1 MEKITLPDGKVLSIS
16 DDITSENRR
25 ILAERV
31 RQQYDG
37 FDINQTTV
45 LGRAAEIP
53 KAIAR
58 GASGLAIDAPLGIA
72 ALFDVGDDGKIVKG
86 LQGFKKRI
94 REESPIA
101 ASPGYEDL
109 WTTKLGEG
117 LGSFVPFLGAGI
129 AGRALTKTPKPFFSK
144 GYFKTPEFT
153 LPTALAVPTGVAQQ
167 ADRVQ
172 QAREMGEDVGGVSE
186 TVAELLGG
194 AIGITEVLP
203 IGALLARTSKT
214 ALKDYAL
221 RDKIKSAL
229 IQGTQEGAQE
239 VFASLAQD
247 LTARG
252 LYSDELPIGE
262 SLLDE
267 FTIGGVIG
275 AGADLVVN
283 SFAGRRGIGNEN
295 LKQREGQLR
304 QNRIQL
310 QDEKRFDKAVDQGLV
325 EEIQP
330 VETKEKP
337 DIPIPVGEI
346 QPLPNFEIIQDTQ
359 GNFNLIDT
367 TKEGSPVLKTFS
379 GEAEAITAKE
389 KELNKLRVK
398 NLKIDIENDLYNQG
412 LINSATGF
420 DLGVILK
427 DPNSIEINP
436 QSIINFDSRVKKA
449 DRKEIEAYFKN
460 KNIELKPTFTMQEV
474 RQILSPKDLK
484 NFQSD
489 LAQQI
494 FRQSE
499 KRGEPSIRDDK
510 NQVNVN
516 NKYIK
521 ELAESKN
528 IELDFK
534 DPAVQ
539 YFTRQVTGYDD
550 LTKVK
555 NRGAKELF
563 VARLHS
569 LPKFN
574 FKTKLPDFRP
584 REYTAEDMANFVANA
599 GANDI
604 QFSVKDL
611 LQAGPT
617 AGNKNATEQFIRDL
631 TTSGRANK
639 VEGTNKYKINKN
651 YEFEVARKA
660 EGFNETPEEF
670 GERLTREGVLPPET
684 IEQLVAAEQ
693 LRQEKYL
700 PPKEVAPKMINFA
713 QSIEEGRLNKF
724 AREARKILDKAGLKE
739 TGVVISD
746 DILSTTTL
754 VQTPQG
760 VIKRDPRKTEGVKGE
775 YDRNSDIVFVSLNA
789 VNPDGLATDIE
800 IQQRINGIIDH
811 ELVHALRKKDLINEK
826 EYQYLRQEVK
836 RRKVPESVDAQ
847 AFSKNKTYY
856 ERSIDI
862 NKKTV
867 EQFGLKEDRAEEL
880 YVEEAIA
887 ELYRNRFSKPDI
899 PKKAE
904 TIFEKIAQFFKSIG
918 QALRRSGF
926 DKSSDIFRAIEEG
939 EVGTRKR
946 GEIRTLQ
953 MLDELPLSDELQ
965 PIVEIDE
972 TRETGVDEVKQDSK
986 EGNISTIVQTSNNSY
1001 YRDLKPSAVK
1011 GILLRGKIGTSVED
1025 VDTLYDI
1032 RKLSEEEKQ
1041 ADKELILKEFAGKDS
1056 IEVAEWLS
1064 KNGPSKDYKMIAD
1077 RIYKQ
1082 LKKFKDKTGFNF
1094 TFDFYT
1100 GAGDARPGYDRRYL
1114 GRKKRSLLGVSMYP
1128 QPEYDNGKTFR
1139 IYINNT
1145 ETNGVDFNT
1154 ILHELVH
1161 ASTQAGTTFA
1171 KYKGRTSFD
1180 KTNLIKGTEKL
1191 ERIRSKLV
1199 KEIRKKK
1206 RNGENVDF
1214 YIDYGTKNIDE
1225 LLAVGFTD
1233 REFQQF
1239 MESIE
1244 YAPKQKTLWES
1255 FVDAIRQILG
1265 LPAKAGTVFSE
1276 FLKEG
1281 SRYLQLTT
1289 QEIKQIAEYFS
1300 RYQTALEPLSTPV
1313 AAVRRPQEAPTF
1325 SRQSIDNQINQLNDR
1340 IFILERR
1347 LQADGPYLPN
1357 STVIKEQNQIGRL
1370 KAKVAQLEQER
1381 RDLPPEQPP
1390 LFSRAATDTQPPY
1403 MDFNRQQIKD
1413 FSSNRVGFYGEEI
1426 PLTHVARMQVND
1438 FLKLTTTSQNEINEI
1453 IEEGPLFDGMRQ
1465 EGTVFDPEIADTSVT
1480 GALPS
1485 LQIKGNGQVVNHE
1498 GRHRVALIGQGG
1510 GRTVPVFIY
1519 FPEGNIEQNIPNPS
1533 GQTLQEQGVT
1543 FLKNQYQELVRD
1555 KYGDFV
1561 SNKFVDFVVPL
1572 NKLGPI
1578 APLHRDSAQTEEK
1591 LDYAVEVANQP
1602 DTLASSE
1609 NIPLFSRAARGAKP
1623 AYFDVEEVLKESE
1636 DFNEYVDRLDAGMA
1650 TPVSFEYAR
1659 TKEFTYGERKSEG
1672 IDTFP
1677 RVFISRM
1684 PIKDFLTLTTPITD
1698 RSYNIEI
1705 QDEITGNIIRQKPL
1719 DFIKE
1724 LQDDLKKQGGDDVTF
1739 DPQLIAETGDTP
1751 VMMPM
1756 LLLDETGKVLGHD
1769 GRMRSMAAFR
1779 SGASEAP
1786 VFIAVQKGE
1795 QLNYKKI
1802 EDTFAKN
1809 NLTFKVSD
1817 IIGSNI
1823 LTPQTYRTPNR
1834 DLTRKDKIRLNEN
1847 KVEPLFHSMFFNGD
1861 REKQKRFNNRNMRK
1875 VNPPSRVAPI
1885 SERFEPYD
1893 GDIPSFS
1900 RAATDTSPAYMDLN
1914 ANQINAFFE
1923 EDINTRTTDNY
1934 NNKFV
1939 MRMPVDDFLKL
1950 TTPNDAT
1957 INKVIEEGPT
1967 IAGLDT
1973 ERNPLATFDPS
1984 IADETFYK
1992 DYFPSGRFNEYVNAP
2007 LLYVNTNGRVTGHN
2021 GRHRAALLKK
2031 AGGTNIPVLLDV
2043 RPDDNRGL
2051 MDVFD
2056 NKFTIED
2063 YQINN
2068 LLPQDFDEQGIRKN
2082 YQYNLQN
2089 SKVTPFKIKDISG
2102 SGDFELVNLQELLNT
2117 AQAPDIQAQDVPLF
2131 SRSTRYATDSSSS
2144 KNKKLIKAT
2153 ERVEE
2158 IVKSTPNGEI
2168 PTVNPNA
2175 SDIAFESFLEFN
2187 DVNNT
2192 QAAPDDIPSFS
2203 IGAIP
2208 DDFRD
2213 VEDKIGYI
2221 EPTKSFGAR
2230 IIDFTA
2236 DPIES
2241 IKDSFKFVRT
2251 QLIDKLDL
2259 VDKKIVQAI
2268 ADNEEVRLA
2277 NNTADTA
2284 TMAALRMA
2292 DRARGLFQGMLTRG
2306 FVTDTIDGEA
2316 ALANVNDLDISTV
2329 YNPYIEGDTGT
2340 GGLMQIIA
2348 PLYADPT
2355 VNREFLFK
2363 AYATAKRTK
2372 TLTADG
2378 KQIETPLSRNE
2389 ALETIRNIEQNY
2401 PSVVEVYNNYQNWNN
2416 KLITFAENKGLL
2428 NPEQA
2433 ALWRA
2438 HSSYYPFYRKMV
2450 DDDLSA
2456 PSIGGG
2462 SLPNNPLSIKITG
2475 SDNPLDVDPIE
2486 AIARNSLSILT
2497 AALKNDGTSK
2507 LLRDLSSIGEAVL
2520 MTNPQEIK
2528 RARLNRIFTFEN
2540 GEKVFYKVLD
2550 PELFY
2555 GLQSVG
2561 GMQTD
2566 FLTKIVA
2573 APASLLRDTV
2583 TRDPGFV
2590 IVNVLRDTL
2599 SSAVTS
2605 GAPITGADG
2614 FTPVIDSFKNLFGD
2628 MKDLEKFGVLGGY
2641 DFQNDEGSVKQF
2653 IDRTMRKEGLQPNN
2667 STNAKDMFF
2676 KLWDGLGALTTKSDG
2691 ATRKAVYDSVYKKL
2705 IKEGYTEAQAQS
2717 EAAFQAL
2724 EIINFGRR
2732 GLSPMF
2738 RTITA
2743 AIPFLNARIQGLDVL
2758 FRAGFG
2764 KYSAVDKIQ
2773 EGETRNEVRNRI
2785 IRRAF
2790 TRGGFLMAL
2799 TALYYMMV
2807 SDDEEYQN
2815 LRREVRDDNWIIPL
2829 PDGIPALKIPIP
2841 FEVGMLFKTFPE
2853 RFIDEFM
2860 GREIEPEFG
2869 TSIKRQLGTSAKV
2882 PFFDAGLGFQLLKP
2896 FAEVYQNRNTFTNTE
2911 IVPYYQ
2917 QKLER
2922 GLQARPSSNELLRV
2936 IGETFNISP
2945 AKLEHVLRGY
2955 TGTLGG
2961 YVLDI
2966 ADVTARAVTGTP
2978 LIPPDLNSVPVLRR
2992 LLIDLDRSGG
3002 GLQQQFYELRGEVDT
3017 VVQTMNK
3024 LRENERFDEY
3034 SAYRSNMQGVLN
3046 IKGQVRSIERYLD
3059 NYRKRRDRL
3068 LKRTDISALAKS
3080 ELLKQM
3086 ELERDRRLAI
3096 VPELRDRANIPVMRG
3111 V

>member
-1 MEKITLPDGKVLSIS
+1 MEKINLPGDKVLNLPD
-16 DDITSENRR
+16 DIDPQLRAQ
-25 ILAERV
+25 IAA
-31 RQQYDG
+31 DIKADFG
-37 FDINQTTV
+37 IDINQTSV

-101 ASPGYEDL
+101 ATPGYEDL

-153 LPTALAVPTGVAQQ
+153 LPTALAIPTGVAQQ

-186 TVAELLGG
+186 TVAELFGG

-221 RDKIKSAL
+221 RDKIRSAL

-295 LKQREGQLR
+295 LRQREGQLR

-449 DRKEIEAYFKN
+449 DRKEIETYFKN

-713 QSIEEGRLNKF
+713 QSVEEGRVNKF

-746 DILSTTTL
+746 DILSTTSL
-754 VQTPQG
+754 VQTPEG
-760 VIKRDPRKTEGVKGE
+760 VIKRDPRKTDIAEAE
-775 YDRNSDIVFVSLNA
+775 YDRDTDIVFVSLNA
-789 VNPDGLATDIE
+789 VNPDGLATDLE
-800 IQQRINGIIDH
+800 IQQRINRIIDH
-811 ELVHALRKKDLINEK
+811 EMIHALRAKDLINEQ

-836 RRKVPESVDAQ
+836 RRKVPESVDAT
-847 AFSKNKTYY
+847 AFKNKETYY
-856 ERSIDI
+856 TRSKRI
-862 NKKTV
+862 NTQV
-867 EQFGLKEDRAEEL
+867 EQSQRGKDYKEEV

-904 TIFEKIAQFFKSIG
+904 TIFEKIAQFFKSMG

-926 DKSSDIFRAIEEG
+926 DKSSDIFTAIEEG
-939 EVGTRKR
+939 EVGTRER
-946 GEIRTLQ
+946 GEIRTLREI
-953 MLDELPLSDELQ
+953 DRVPLSEELQ

-972 TRETGVDEVKQDSK
+972 TKRPRTPYTTTGIDE
-986 EGNISTIVQTSNNSY
+986 EGNEVIINTTPIDNFPGTVPLKPLKGVTLRPRIGVGGQDTTPVGEVYDVRKLTTEEYQDTKNFILDNYKKIYKDVPRGVAKDGRKFLSWMKDNAPNQDYKVITSKVLETLNKLADAGVQTF
-1001 YRDLKPSAVK
+1001 
-1011 GILLRGKIGTSVED
+1011 I
-1025 VDTLYDI
+1025 DI
-1032 RKLSEEEKQ
+1032 RSLS
-1041 ADKELILKEFAGKDS
+1041 
-1056 IEVAEWLS
+1056 
-1064 KNGPSKDYKMIAD
+1064 
-1077 RIYKQ
+1077 R
-1082 LKKFKDKTGFNF
+1082 
-1094 TFDFYT
+1094 
-1100 GAGDARPGYDRRYL
+1100 
-1114 GRKKRSLLGVSMYP
+1114 GVRGQNAYNMAT
-1128 QPEYDNGKTFR
+1128 K
-1139 IYINNT
+1139 NNT
-1145 ETNGVDFNT
+1145 VTLSNRRDVGAADDGVNYET
-1154 ILHELVH
+1154 ILHEFIHSATVPIIY
-1161 ASTQAGTTFA
+1161 QR
-1171 KYKGRTSFD
+1171 KGSF
-1180 KTNLIKGTEKL
+1180 KGLNKKAEKL
-1191 ERIRSKLV
+1191 FKNLEELQELTAKSIVER
-1199 KEIRKKK
+1199 
-1206 RNGENVDF
+1206 
-1214 YIDYGTKNIDE
+1214 IDE
-1225 LLAVGFTD
+1225 LEASLIKAVSNEETLATEVSKIVDSVVNRPAFERDYVNKLTERLISSGRIDLQERNKLIKDYTSGYKKGSFGHLIGYKTFGIQRARAGQSPEQYQKD
-1233 REFQQF
+1233 KQADIAEFLTFGLTNRDYQEILESISYVPRKQSAWSKFVDSIREF
-1239 MESIE
+1239 
-1244 YAPKQKTLWES
+1244 
-1255 FVDAIRQILG
+1255 LG
-1265 LPAKAGTVFSE
+1265 LPVKAN
-1276 FLKEG
+1276 
-1281 SRYLQLTT
+1281 
-1289 QEIKQIAEYFS
+1289 
-1300 RYQTALEPLSTPV
+1300 TALSGFLENASSLIDI
-1313 AAVRRPQEAPTF
+1313 AASQAGEIAFGDIGEVITR
-1325 SRQSIDNQINQLNDR
+1325 SDRQSVDRQISQLNDR
-1340 IFILERR
+1340 IFTLERR
-1347 LQADGPYLPN
+1347 LQADRPYLPN
-1357 STVIKEQNQIGRL
+1357 STIIKEQNQIGRL
-1370 KAKVAQLEQER
+1370 KAQVAQLEQER

-1390 LFSRAATDTQPPY
+1390 LFSRAPT
-1403 MDFNRQQIKD
+1403 KD
-1413 FSSNRVGFYGEEI
+1413 SPAYLDLTKENLEYTNEWVKNEIENSSRLII
-1426 PLTHVARMQVND
+1426 PFITRMPIND
-1438 FLKLTTTSQNEINEI
+1438 FLNLTASQKELERIRLESPKPVDVLGDRVEVDPDFSPEIFNRVPRRMNRYVGAYPYLTINE
-1453 IEEGPLFDGMRQ
+1453 DGK
-1465 EGTVFDPEIADTSVT
+1465 VT
-1480 GALPS
+1480 G
-1485 LQIKGNGQVVNHE
+1485 HE
-1498 GRHRVALIGQGG
+1498 GRHRLALGQKGG
-1510 GRTVPVFIY
+1510 AVDAPVIIMFEPTSAALPQKEKINSAKTLEDLEIKSLTPQ
-1519 FPEGNIEQNIPNPS
+1519 FKDSAVNKVDLLEDTNIINEQNINRALAIA
-1533 GQTLQEQGVT
+1533 TLPDGIEERKQ
-1543 FLKNQYQELVRD
+1543 
-1555 KYGDFV
+1555 
-1561 SNKFVDFVVPL
+1561 L
-1572 NKLGPI
+1572 NDERKK
-1578 APLHRDSAQTEEK
+1578 SALFSIQ
-1591 LDYAVEVANQP
+1591 QIQ
-1602 DTLASSE
+1602 
-1609 NIPLFSRAARGAKP
+1609 NIPENLRSDPTYSSQLETHYDNLISLG
-1623 AYFDVEEVLKESE
+1623 YLES
-1636 DFNEYVDRLDAGMA
+1636 
-1650 TPVSFEYAR
+1650 S
-1659 TKEFTYGERKSEG
+1659 
-1672 IDTFP
+1672 
-1677 RVFISRM
+1677 
-1684 PIKDFLTLTTPITD
+1684 
-1698 RSYNIEI
+1698 
-1705 QDEITGNIIRQKPL
+1705 PL
-1719 DFIKE
+1719 D
-1724 LQDDLKKQGGDDVTF
+1724 
-1739 DPQLIAETGDTP
+1739 
-1751 VMMPM
+1751 
-1756 LLLDETGKVLGHD
+1756 
-1769 GRMRSMAAFR
+1769 
-1779 SGASEAP
+1779 
-1786 VFIAVQKGE
+1786 
-1795 QLNYKKI
+1795 
-1802 EDTFAKN
+1802 
-1809 NLTFKVSD
+1809 
-1817 IIGSNI
+1817 
-1823 LTPQTYRTPNR
+1823 
-1834 DLTRKDKIRLNEN
+1834 
-1847 KVEPLFHSMFFNGD
+1847 
-1861 REKQKRFNNRNMRK
+1861 
-1875 VNPPSRVAPI
+1875 I
-1885 SERFEPYD
+1885 S
-1893 GDIPSFS
+1893 
-1900 RAATDTSPAYMDLN
+1900 
-1914 ANQINAFFE
+1914 
-1923 EDINTRTTDNY
+1923 
-1934 NNKFV
+1934 
-1939 MRMPVDDFLKL
+1939 
-1950 TTPNDAT
+1950 
-1957 INKVIEEGPT
+1957 
-1967 IAGLDT
+1967 
-1973 ERNPLATFDPS
+1973 
-1984 IADETFYK
+1984 
-1992 DYFPSGRFNEYVNAP
+1992 
-2007 LLYVNTNGRVTGHN
+2007 
-2021 GRHRAALLKK
+2021 
-2031 AGGTNIPVLLDV
+2031 
-2043 RPDDNRGL
+2043 
-2051 MDVFD
+2051 
-2056 NKFTIED
+2056 
-2063 YQINN
+2063 
-2068 LLPQDFDEQGIRKN
+2068 
-2082 YQYNLQN
+2082 
-2089 SKVTPFKIKDISG
+2089 
-2102 SGDFELVNLQELLNT
+2102 
-2117 AQAPDIQAQDVPLF
+2117 DVPLF

-2144 KNKKLIKAT
+2144 KNKKLIEAT

-2259 VDKKIVQAI
+2259 VDKKIVQATE
-2268 ADNEEVRLA
+2268 DNEEVRLA

-2372 TLTADG
+2372 NLTANG
-2378 KQIETPLSRNE
+2378 NEIETPLSRNE
-2389 ALETIRNIEQNY
+2389 ALETIENIEQNY

-2566 FLTKIVA
+2566 FITKLLA

-2590 IVNVLRDTL
+2590 VVNVLRDTL

-2605 GAPITGADG
+2605 GAPIGADG
-2614 FTPVIDSFKNLFGD
+2614 FTPVIDSFKNLFAD
-2628 MKDLEKFGVLGGY
+2628 MEDLEKFGVLGGY

-2653 IDRTMRKEGLQPNN
+2653 IDRSLRQQGLQPDN

-2691 ATRKAVYDSVYKKL
+2691 ATRKAVYDSVYNKL

-2758 FRAGFG
+2758 FRSFTG
-2764 KYSAVDKIQ
+2764 KYSASDKLQ
-2773 EGETRNEVRNRI
+2773 EGESRDDVRKRI
-2785 IRRAF
+2785 LRRAF

-2829 PDGIPALKIPIP
+2829 ADGIPALKIPIP

-2860 GREIEPEFG
+2860 GREIEPEPL
-2869 TSIKRQLGTSAKV
+2869 TSVKRQLGTSAKV

-2966 ADVTARAVTGTP
+2966 ADVTARGVTGTP
-2978 LIPPDLNSVPVLRR
+2978 LIPPNLNSVPVLRR
-2992 LLIDLDRSGG
+2992 LLLDIDRSGG
-3002 GLQQQFYELRGEVDT
+3002 GLQQQFYELRSEVDT

-3024 LRENERFDEY
+3024 LRKNERFDEY

-3046 IKGQVRSIERYLD
+3046 VKGQVRSIERYLD

-3068 LKRTDISALAKS
+3068 LRRTDISASAKS

-3096 VPELRDRANIPVMRG
+3096 VPELRDKANIPVMRG